1 MITRRDLL
9 KVAGVGAVALVAAPG
24 AVRPSFGAKPKKISI
39 DDALKEHLGVTLSGL
54 KESNLINI
62 KAPSIAES
70 GANVPVQV
78 SANIPV
84 DQVEALY
91 IFADANFNPWV
102 TTVEFTPMNGEVF
115 FATRIKLAKT
125 SPVRAVVKMKD
136 GTLLAAAKEVKVTVG
151 GCG

>member
-1 MITRRDLL
+1 MITRRELL
-9 KVAGVGAVALVAAPG
+9 KLASVGVIALSVTPALVGSA
-24 AVRPSFGAKPKKISI
+24 FGAPK
-39 DDALKEHLGVTLSGL
+39 DMTLEEALREHLGASLSDL
-54 KESNLINI
+54 KESDLVHI
-62 KAPSIAES
+62 KAPTIAES

-78 SANIPV
+78 SANIPI

-102 TTVEFTPMNGEVF
+102 TTVEFSPINGEVF

-125 SPVRAVVKMKD
+125 SLVRAVIKMKD

>member
-1 MITRRDLL
+1 MITRRDLF
-9 KVAGVGAVALVAAPG
+9 KVAGVGALTLMAGPG
-24 AVRPSFGAKPKKISI
+24 AVKVASSAPKKISI
-39 DDALKEHLGVTLSGL
+39 DEALKQHLGVGLSGL
-54 KESNLINI
+54 KESNLIHI
-62 KAPSIAES
+62 KAPTIAES

-78 SANIPV
+78 KANIPV

-91 IFADANFNPWV
+91 IFADNNFNPWV
-102 TTVEFTPMNGEVF
+102 TTVQLSPMNGEVF

-125 SPVRAVVKMKD
+125 SPVRAVIKMKD

>member
-1 MITRRDLL
+1 MISRRDLL
-9 KVAGVGAVALVAAPG
+9 KLVGLGAVAAVAAPG
-24 AVRPSFGAKPKKISI
+24 AVRVSSAAPKKISI
-39 DDALKEHLGVTLSGL
+39 EQALKEHLGASLSDL
-54 KESNLINI
+54 KESNLIQV
-62 KAPSIAES
+62 KAPTIAES

-78 SANIPV
+78 KANIPIE
-84 DQVEALY
+84 QVEALY

-102 TTVEFTPMNGEVF
+102 TTVKFTPMNGEVF

-125 SPVRAVVKMKD
+125 SPVRAVLKMKD

>member
-1 MITRRDLL
+1 MISRRELL
-9 KVAGVGAVALVAAPG
+9 KFAAVGTIALTLVPGTLGEALAAQ
-24 AVRPSFGAKPKKISI
+24 KDISLEE
-39 DDALKEHLGVTLSGL
+39 ALKEHLGANLSDL
-54 KESNLINI
+54 KESDLIHI
-62 KAPSIAES
+62 KAPTIAES
-70 GANVPVQV
+70 GANVPVQI
-78 SANIPV
+78 SANVPV

-102 TTVEFTPMNGEVF
+102 TTVEFSPLNGEVF

-125 SPVRAVVKMKD
+125 SKVRAVLKMKD

>member
-1 MITRRDLL
+1 MITRRDLF
-9 KVAGVGAVALVAAPG
+9 KVAGVGAVALMIAPG
-24 AVRPSFGAKPKKISI
+24 IMGESFGAEKISI
-39 DDALKEHLGVTLSGL
+39 EDALKEHLKVGLSGL
-54 KESNLINI
+54 KESNLINV
-62 KAPSIAES
+62 KVPTIAES
-70 GANVPVQV
+70 GANVPVQI

-84 DQVEALY
+84 NQVEALY

-102 TTVEFTPMNGEVF
+102 TTVEFSPMNGEVF

-136 GTLLAAAKEVKVTVG
+136 GSLLAASKEVKVTVG

>member
-1 MITRRDLL
+1 MISRRELL
-9 KVAGVGAVALVAAPG
+9 KFAAMGTIALTLVPGTLGEALAAQ
-24 AVRPSFGAKPKKISI
+24 KDISLEE
-39 DDALKEHLGVTLSGL
+39 ALKEHLGANLSDL
-54 KESNLINI
+54 KESDLIHI
-62 KAPSIAES
+62 KAPTIAES
-70 GANVPVQV
+70 GANVPVQI
-78 SANIPV
+78 SANVPV

-102 TTVEFTPMNGEVF
+102 TTVEFSPLNGEVF

-125 SPVRAVVKMKD
+125 SKVRAVLKMKD